1 MTARRMMVATIRRIA
16 AIALVGLAL
25 ESPAREP
32 TPEERERAPAAA
44 FDVMAAARY
53 ATLVTNG
60 ADGRPQARVV
70 DPLVA
75 ADRTLWIGTNPLSRK
90 VAEIRHDSRVTLLF
104 FNAAAGEYVTV
115 HGRATVKADAKTR
128 AERWK
133 PEWQPFYKQG
143 PQGKDFLLLEVRPT
157 RLEISSARH
166 KLVNDERTWRPVV
179 IDLP

>member
-1 MTARRMMVATIRRIA
+1 MTLAMLRTIA
-16 AIALVGLAL
+16 AATLILAF
-25 ESPAREP
+25 EAAAREP
-32 TPEERERAPAAA
+32 SPVERERARAAA

-53 ATLVTNG
+53 ATLVTIGANG
-60 ADGRPQARVV
+60 HPQARVV

-75 ADRTLWIGTNPLSRK
+75 ADRTLWIGTNPLTRK
-90 VAEIRHDSRVTLLF
+90 VAEIRRDARVTLLF

-115 HGRATVKADAKTR
+115 QGRATVVANAKTR

-143 PQGKDFLLLEVRPT
+143 HQGEDFLLLEVRPT

-166 KLVNDERTWRPVV
+166 RMVNDEKTWRPVV